1 MMKLKENIAVSES
14 GFLFDPSSGESFS
27 VNATG
32 KKILQLLSAG
42 KAPEEVEATILSEFD
57 VDQKTYQRYMDDFA
71 HTLRRYN
78 LLETETD
85 E

>member
-14 GFLFDPSSGESFS
+14 GFLFDPNSGESFS

-32 KKILQLLSAG
+32 KEILQLISAG

-71 HTLRRYN
+71 HTLRRFN